1 MKTYILLGEVAIK
14 HFYNEDW
21 SDFQESILMV
31 STGDII
37 AWDKGTS
44 DVSSLL
50 DMLSGW
56 NEFIELSEKDL
67 TDIKLNTQIEIV

>member
-37 AWDKGTS
+37 AWDKETS
-44 DVSSLL
+44 DVGSLL

-56 NEFIELSEKDL
+56 NQFIELSEKDL
-67 TDIKLNTQIEIV
+67 TDIRLNTQIEII